1 MKKVNPISETFRGL
15 TGHISSKRV
24 MMFFSFIVMIFMAIL
39 STFYDKK
46 VEQFIF
52 DGFLYIVVGGLFS
65 VASEQFATKFRK
77 IEDTDYYEE
86 INDGDIINEPP
97 RRKRRNL

>member
-1 MKKVNPISETFRGL
+1 
-15 TGHISSKRV
+15 
-24 MMFFSFIVMIFMAIL
+24 MMFFSFLVMIFMAIL

-65 VASEQFATKFRK
+65 VASEHFASKFRK
-77 IEDTDYYEE
+77 MEDHDYYQE
-86 INDGDIINEPP
+86 INDNDIIDEPP